1 MDRPA
6 HLPAASIR
14 SGQSTSESSG
24 KRGNTRSESGI
35 MQCDPRFLH
44 CRFDRRL
51 EWREAEDGRV
61 IVLRPRFGEGRLGSW
76 LASLLGMSPYRIR
89 LDDIGTL
96 VWRNCDGKTSAGEI
110 AILLREAFG
119 EAVEPAEDR
128 LHNFITQMN
137 RARMIDIRSG
147 ES

>member
-1 MDRPA
+1 
-6 HLPAASIR
+6 
-14 SGQSTSESSG
+14 
-24 KRGNTRSESGI
+24 

-44 CRFDRRL
+44 CRFDKRL
-51 EWREAEDGRV
+51 KWREAEDGRV

-89 LDDIGTL
+89 LDDIGSL
-96 VWRNCDGKTSAGEI
+96 VWRNCDGKTPAGEI
-110 AILLREAFG
+110 ASQLREAFG

-128 LHNFITQMN
+128 LHNFITQMS